1 MKLLHRRSHQQNG
14 ITEINGKF
22 LFLGRKEAF
31 LLSPETPEKY
41 TLVPM
46 SPCRPGI
53 PASEGNLV
61 AVSDRRNGRICFY
74 EFDGKELKEIRSR
87 RIRLPG
93 ALTGRVVFYKGKA
106 YIPAGLRGICF
117 E

>member
-1 MKLLHRRSHQQNG
+1 MSINLLAA
-14 ITEINGKF
+14 I
-22 LFLGRKEAF
+22 
-31 LLSPETPEKY
+31 
-41 TLVPM
+41 
-46 SPCRPGI
+46 
-53 PASEGNLV
+53 
-61 AVSDRRNGRICFY
+61 VSGTIGNGRICFY
-74 EFDGKELKEIRSR
+74 EFDGKKLKEIRSR